1 VTKQRNRTIL
11 VAVLAKLLKRP
22 TDNALIQLLRY
33 AVVGGVAFV
42 IDIGSLFA
50 LTEYAGVYYL
60 QSAALAFLLG
70 LTTNYLLSIRW
81 VFANRTLQNKFIEY
95 GVFALL
101 GVAGLGLNHGL
112 MYFLTERAGFHYL
125 FSKVVATG
133 AVFLWNFGSRKLT
146 LFSRRPRDAAEFG
159 GTITGGTRELAS
171 ARPMALDASA
181 PVPSQS

>member
-1 VTKQRNRTIL
+1 VTKQCNRTIL
-11 VAVLAKLLKRP
+11 VSMLAKLLKRP
-22 TDNALIQLLRY
+22 TDNALVQLLRY
-33 AVVGGVAFV
+33 TVVGGVAFV
-42 IDIGSLFA
+42 IDIGSLYA

-81 VFANRTLQNKFIEY
+81 VFSNRTLQNKSIEY
-95 GVFALL
+95 GIFALL

-112 MYFLTERAGFHYL
+112 IYFLTERAGFHYL

-146 LFSRRPRDAAEFG
+146 LFNSRPRNTAELRPA
-159 GTITGGTRELAS
+159 ITGRTCELPLV
-171 ARPMALDASA
+171 RPMARDAST